1 MGLKEV
7 KSNDLVT
14 MEFLKEARI
23 LKRQLQLM
31 KKNINHISKE
41 DLIKILIVN
50 EVLEKEINELRR
62 KSKVMLELDEK

>member
-7 KSNDLVT
+7 KSNDLVAI
-14 MEFLKEARI
+14 EFLKEARI

-31 KKNINHISKE
+31 RKNINHISKE

-50 EVLEKEINELRR
+50 EVIEKEINELRR
-62 KSKVMLELDEK
+62 KSMVILE